1 MTFSFMQLTCTTLTL
16 EVLTAFCSTLG
27 REESLAQVHL
37 LVLRQLS
44 EASLTKTTPLFAV
57 GYLKPPQTHDVLQ
70 VKTTPLFA
78 VGYLK
83 PSQTHDVLQVKTTP
97 LFAVGYQKPR
107 QTDSVQQMNTTP
119 LFAVCFLLLL
129 KPSGAPL

>member
-1 MTFSFMQLTCTTLTL
+1 M
-16 EVLTAFCSTLG
+16 
-27 REESLAQVHL
+27 
-37 LVLRQLS
+37 LRQLS

-57 GYLKPPQTHDVLQ
+57 GYLKPP
-70 VKTTPLFA
+70 
-78 VGYLK
+78 
-83 PSQTHDVLQVKTTP
+83 QTHDVLQVKTTP